1 MEGGSGLK
9 KRNRIIIT
17 VISIV
22 AVTILISFVKPANL
36 SMRLTSCWNTIL
48 LAAIISVMIF
58 CPMVSKERDIF
69 SPFVMA
75 SVLLFALFIYAPL
88 TCIISNDLSA
98 VGSMDVFDGCVKA
111 TWIYI
116 VSYLFFAWGYA
127 TKKRFVFKIKA
138 YRKNNKKDYYD
149 SVDNKETEL
158 KDESHVKVKTA
169 LIIWSCSLVLSTI
182 YDLSR
187 GISITYLLS
196 YGMLGASGS
205 GTNMNSSLAILGNF
219 SYALIACWLY
229 LLVYSHNIFLKI
241 IVGVMTGS
249 IYFTRG
255 FRFIMMIMILAPIIL
270 LYLRKNKRPK
280 MINTILAI
288 ILLIIFAG
296 LIEVSRGAIRAGNG
310 GLNMSYSPIELIN
323 RVFMSDFT
331 IFKQFYAMVVHI
343 PISYGVVHTES
354 LEKMLLEMGIKN
366 VKHIEY
372 PQFQKIAVPSTED
385 ARKQLRL
392 KEDIPVLL
400 ALGATRDDKGL
411 DILLDALNFVNHDF
425 QLLIAGKE
433 ESFSEEFIDE
443 HTKKY
448 STKVTKLLKFLDD
461 YEFAECLSAADFVVL
476 PYRKCFDGA
485 SGPLGEGV
493 VLGKTIIGPNHGSLG
508 DIIEKN
514 HLGYIFEAE
523 NINSLAKVIFCC
535 IPYNCDSCG
544 SKGIYFK

>member
-58 CPMVSKERDIF
+58 CPIVSKERDIF

-343 PISYGVVHTES
+343 PKDLNYKYGQEMFLYTLIMMIPRGIWHGKPDFPYKEVLKAS
-354 LEKMLLEMGIKN
+354 LSKQAVSAGQAWPIIGAFYFEFGVIGCIIFMYIMGYVFSRIYDKLKYYEEVKMSFVIGYSIFLPTIMQIVCRGCIPLQTYLILFSFFPIIVIEKM
-366 VKHIEY
+366 
-372 PQFQKIAVPSTED
+372 KI
-385 ARKQLRL
+385 R
-392 KEDIPVLL
+392 I
-400 ALGATRDDKGL
+400 
-411 DILLDALNFVNHDF
+411 
-425 QLLIAGKE
+425 
-433 ESFSEEFIDE
+433 
-443 HTKKY
+443 
-448 STKVTKLLKFLDD
+448 
-461 YEFAECLSAADFVVL
+461 
-476 PYRKCFDGA
+476 
-485 SGPLGEGV
+485 
-493 VLGKTIIGPNHGSLG
+493 
-508 DIIEKN
+508 
-514 HLGYIFEAE
+514 
-523 NINSLAKVIFCC
+523 
-535 IPYNCDSCG
+535 
-544 SKGIYFK
+544 

>member
-58 CPMVSKERDIF
+58 CPIVSKERDIF

-88 TCIISNDLSA
+88 TC
-98 VGSMDVFDGCVKA
+98 
-111 TWIYI
+111 
-116 VSYLFFAWGYA
+116 
-127 TKKRFVFKIKA
+127 
-138 YRKNNKKDYYD
+138 
-149 SVDNKETEL
+149 
-158 KDESHVKVKTA
+158 
-169 LIIWSCSLVLSTI
+169 
-182 YDLSR
+182 
-187 GISITYLLS
+187 
-196 YGMLGASGS
+196 
-205 GTNMNSSLAILGNF
+205 
-219 SYALIACWLY
+219 
-229 LLVYSHNIFLKI
+229 
-241 IVGVMTGS
+241 
-249 IYFTRG
+249 
-255 FRFIMMIMILAPIIL
+255 
-270 LYLRKNKRPK
+270 
-280 MINTILAI
+280 
-288 ILLIIFAG
+288 
-296 LIEVSRGAIRAGNG
+296 
-310 GLNMSYSPIELIN
+310 
-323 RVFMSDFT
+323 
-331 IFKQFYAMVVHI
+331 
-343 PISYGVVHTES
+343 
-354 LEKMLLEMGIKN
+354 
-366 VKHIEY
+366 
-372 PQFQKIAVPSTED
+372 
-385 ARKQLRL
+385 
-392 KEDIPVLL
+392 IPVLL

-461 YEFAECLSAADFVVL
+461 YKFAECLSAADFVVL

-523 NINSLAKVIFCC
+523 NINSLAKVLDKALTRTMQHDKEYLAYQRMLDPEIFAEKYVELFMKVQKHNK
-535 IPYNCDSCG
+535 I
-544 SKGIYFK
+544 

>member
-58 CPMVSKERDIF
+58 CPIVSKERDIF

-196 YGMLGASGS
+196 YW
-205 GTNMNSSLAILGNF
+205 
-219 SYALIACWLY
+219 C
-229 LLVYSHNIFLKI
+229 
-241 IVGVMTGS
+241 
-249 IYFTRG
+249 
-255 FRFIMMIMILAPIIL
+255 
-270 LYLRKNKRPK
+270 
-280 MINTILAI
+280 
-288 ILLIIFAG
+288 
-296 LIEVSRGAIRAGNG
+296 
-310 GLNMSYSPIELIN
+310 
-323 RVFMSDFT
+323 
-331 IFKQFYAMVVHI
+331 
-343 PISYGVVHTES
+343 
-354 LEKMLLEMGIKN
+354 
-366 VKHIEY
+366 
-372 PQFQKIAVPSTED
+372 
-385 ARKQLRL
+385 
-392 KEDIPVLL
+392 
-400 ALGATRDDKGL
+400 
-411 DILLDALNFVNHDF
+411 
-425 QLLIAGKE
+425 
-433 ESFSEEFIDE
+433 
-443 HTKKY
+443 
-448 STKVTKLLKFLDD
+448 
-461 YEFAECLSAADFVVL
+461 
-476 PYRKCFDGA
+476 
-485 SGPLGEGV
+485 
-493 VLGKTIIGPNHGSLG
+493 
-508 DIIEKN
+508 
-514 HLGYIFEAE
+514 
-523 NINSLAKVIFCC
+523 
-535 IPYNCDSCG
+535 
-544 SKGIYFK
+544 